1 MIAIIDYGMGNLKS
15 VEKAFER
22 VGVRAVITREKG
34 IIDDSDGLVL
44 PGVGAFGDAMANLAD
59 SGLDKVIIENV
70 KAGKPLL
77 GICLGMQLLMSNS
90 EEGGLYRGLNLV
102 EGTVVRF
109 RGNLKVPQVGWNQ
122 IKIQKP
128 HPLLEGIPDGSNF
141 YFVHSY
147 YVNPVE
153 KEVEIALTDYET
165 AFPSIIAKG
174 NVCGI
179 QFHPEKSS
187 YPGLRILKNYGVM
200 VGC

>member
-128 HPLLEGIPDGSNF
+128 HPLLEGISDESNF

-147 YVNPVE
+147 YVKPVE
-153 KEVEIALTDYET
+153 KEVQIALTDYGT
-165 AFPSIIAKG
+165 TFPSIIAKG
-174 NVCGI
+174 NVYGI

>member
-22 VGVRAVITREKG
+22 VGVRALITREKG

-128 HPLLEGIPDGSNF
+128 HPLVEGISDESNF

-153 KEVEIALTDYET
+153 KEVEIALTDYGT
-165 AFPSIIAKG
+165 TFPSIIAKG
-174 NVCGI
+174 NVYGI

>member
-102 EGTVVRF
+102 EGSVVRF

-153 KEVEIALTDYET
+153 KEVEIALTDYGT
-165 AFPSIIAKG
+165 TFPSIIAKG
-174 NVCGI
+174 NVYGI

>member
-128 HPLLEGIPDGSNF
+128 HPLLEGISDESNF

-153 KEVEIALTDYET
+153 KEVQIALTDYGT
-165 AFPSIIAKG
+165 TFPSIIAKG
-174 NVCGI
+174 NVYGI

>member
-128 HPLLEGIPDGSNF
+128 HPLLEGISDESNF

-174 NVCGI
+174 NVYGI

>member
-174 NVCGI
+174 NVYGI

>member
-1 MIAIIDYGMGNLKS
+1 
-15 VEKAFER
+15 
-22 VGVRAVITREKG
+22 
-34 IIDDSDGLVL
+34 
-44 PGVGAFGDAMANLAD
+44 
-59 SGLDKVIIENV
+59 
-70 KAGKPLL
+70 
-77 GICLGMQLLMSNS
+77 MQLLMSNS

-102 EGTVVRF
+102 EGSVVRF

-128 HPLLEGIPDGSNF
+128 HSLLEGIPDGSNF

-165 AFPSIIAKG
+165 VFPSIIAKG
-174 NVCGI
+174 NVYGI

>member
-128 HPLLEGIPDGSNF
+128 HPLLEGISDESNF

-153 KEVEIALTDYET
+153 KEVEIALTDYGT
-165 AFPSIIAKG
+165 TFPSIIAKG
-174 NVCGI
+174 NVYGI